1 MFLEFC
7 KWLSETK
14 WSIDL
19 HESLYMYPWIES
31 THVLSICFFI
41 GTLIYVD
48 LRLIGVSFQKISIFE
63 MNSKI
68 LPWTILGFMMMA
80 ISGLLLFYAVPV
92 RSYHNIFFRLK
103 IALILLAGIN
113 AFLFHREISLKGEGW
128 DRNSNIPSS
137 VKLKASL
144 SLGIWSLVIISGR
157 MIAYNWFDCDKQPQA
172 DWINSVAGCVID
184 LSQSGEF

>member
-1 MFLEFC
+1 MFLELC

-14 WSIDL
+14 GSIAL

-48 LRLIGVSFQKISIFE
+48 LRLMGVSFQKISISE
-63 MNSKI
+63 MNSKV

-128 DRNSNIPSS
+128 DQNMNIPSS

-157 MIAYNWFDCDKQPQA
+157 MIAYN
-172 DWINSVAGCVID
+172 
-184 LSQSGEF
+184 

>member
-48 LRLIGVSFQKISIFE
+48 LRLIGVSFQKMVSPIFRFT
-63 MNSKI
+63 STFWI
-68 LPWTILGFMMMA
+68 Q
-80 ISGLLLFYAVPV
+80 
-92 RSYHNIFFRLK
+92 NIRY
-103 IALILLAGIN
+103 
-113 AFLFHREISLKGEGW
+113 R
-128 DRNSNIPSS
+128 
-137 VKLKASL
+137 
-144 SLGIWSLVIISGR
+144 
-157 MIAYNWFDCDKQPQA
+157 
-172 DWINSVAGCVID
+172 
-184 LSQSGEF
+184 